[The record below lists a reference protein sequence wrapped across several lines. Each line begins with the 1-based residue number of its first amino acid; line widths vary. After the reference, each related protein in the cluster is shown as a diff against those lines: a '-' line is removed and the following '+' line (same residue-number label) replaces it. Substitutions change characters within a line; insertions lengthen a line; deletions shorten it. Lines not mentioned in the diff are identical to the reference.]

1 VTRRE
6 NDTEPRGQTP
16 PRNRRGRDDDPV
28 LPRVS
33 ESERDESW
41 GDRSRSAER
50 DAEWYREQRPP
61 HHE

>member
-1 VTRRE
+1 MTGRERRE
-6 NDTEPRGQTP
+6 PREQKA
-16 PRNRRGRDDDPV
+16 PRKRSGRDDDPV
-28 LPRVS
+28 LPRVAD
-33 ESERDESW
+33 SERDEAW

>member
-1 VTRRE
+1 VTGRE
-6 NDTEPRGQTP
+6 HGEPREQKR
-16 PRNRRGRDDDPV
+16 PRKRGGRDDDPV
-28 LPRVS
+28 LPRVP
-33 ESERDESW
+33 ESERDEAW

>member
-1 VTRRE
+1 MTGRE
-6 NDTEPRGQTP
+6 QGGEPRAQKPTRK
-16 PRNRRGRDDDPV
+16 RNGRDEDPV

-33 ESERDESW
+33 ESERDEAW

-50 DAEWYREQRPP
+50 DASWYREQRPP